1 MDETFLM
8 MNIFGYQSIVDIN
21 QIMKNQAI
29 LKNNDKVHTELFV
42 FLMID
47 LWDMEI
53 NESWKLDQK

>member
-21 QIMKNQAI
+21 QIIKNQEI
-29 LKNNDKVHTELFV
+29 FKNNDKVDTELFV
-42 FLMID
+42 FLMIN